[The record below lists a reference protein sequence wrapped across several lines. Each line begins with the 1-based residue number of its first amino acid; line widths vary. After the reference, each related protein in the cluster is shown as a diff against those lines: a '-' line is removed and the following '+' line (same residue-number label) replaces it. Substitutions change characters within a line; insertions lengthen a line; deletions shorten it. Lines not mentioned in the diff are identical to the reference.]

1 MKAMLVVTI
10 AAALLGPA
18 AGFAQN
24 GMGSGTG
31 PGMGPGVGPGGG
43 MGMMSGSWVRRN
55 FVMRNGIDSKYAGL
69 SNPLARTAEDVSGG
83 RQLCEQNCAVCHGPQ
98 GLGDGPAGKSLNP
111 PPASL
116 IGLRRMPM
124 VGDGYLDWTIAEGG
138 VPVGS
143 AMPPFKNVLKSD
155 DIWKVILFL
164 QTL

>member
-1 MKAMLVVTI
+1 MKTMVVVSI

-24 GMGSGTG
+24 GMG
-31 PGMGPGVGPGGG
+31 PGMGPGGG
-43 MGMMSGSWVRRN
+43 MGMMSGSSVRRN
-55 FVMRNGIDSKYAGL
+55 FVMRNGIDPKYARL
-69 SNPLARTAEDVSGG
+69 SNPLPSTAENISRG
-83 RQLCEQNCAVCHGPQ
+83 RQLYEQNCATCHGAQ

-111 PPASL
+111 PAASL

-124 VGDGYLDWTIAEGG
+124 VGDGYLDWTVTEGG

-143 AMPPFKNVLKSD
+143 AMPPFKDVLKPN

-164 QTL
+164 QIR